1 MAEWKKVLVSG
12 SNIEVNQ
19 ITGSGDADIQGTLSI
34 GGIADV
40 SASIAAAGS
49 SLSTG
54 SNAGIDIT
62 NSIIGT
68 TYNTTIADNIQ
79 SVEVGGIDAG
89 TTASS
94 LKSKNIIQVL
104 DDILFPTIL
113 PSIGTAKSVALTTT
127 SGGTF
132 EIGRSLTRTLTAT
145 FNDGQIT
152 NGDGTTGPNL
162 VGSATQYTFTGT
174 GITSTAQAGNTLSIT
189 WNVVSGDN
197 DWDVTVAH
205 GAGTGAYYDNKGNAE
220 TNLDSSRASGTVT
233 DNNTNPN
240 FTGLYPYFY
249 YKSTSPIT
257 TAGMVTAIE
266 NGDAT
271 KVVASST
278 GTLSIPYNVS
288 AEYIAVAYPQTSTT
302 KTVYYVSALDSG
314 AITAVFNAVSQ
325 NNSIDSP
332 DSYWTGVN
340 YKIHTSINALTNSA
354 STIELRNS

>member
-1 MAEWKKVLVSG
+1 MAEWKKLLVSG

-113 PSIGTAKSVALTTT
+113 ASIGTAKSVALTTT
-127 SGGTF
+127 SGGDF
-132 EIGRSLTRTLTAT
+132 EVGTSLTRTLTAT

-174 GITSTAQAGNTLSIT
+174 GISSTAQAGNTLSIT
-189 WNVVSGDN
+189 WDVVSGDN

-205 GAGTGAYYDNKGNAE
+205 GAGTGAYYDNKGNAGS
-220 TNLDSSRASGTVT
+220 NLDSSRASGTVSDT
-233 DNNTNPN
+233 DTSPN
-240 FTGLYPYFY
+240 FTGKYKQFY
-249 YKSTSPIT
+249 GATSSQVTTSAGVRGLSNSRFDTSTSFTTPSLDNTNFTIAIPATRTLGTVIT
-257 TAGMVTAIE
+257 SNNEDITSTFEDGLATFNVQDAGGNNVSYKVYRFASATPLNVTA
-266 NGDAT
+266 
-271 KVVASST
+271 
-278 GTLSIPYNVS
+278 
-288 AEYIAVAYPQTSTT
+288 
-302 KTVYYVSALDSG
+302 TV
-314 AITAVFNAVSQ
+314 TF
-325 NNSIDSP
+325 
-332 DSYWTGVN
+332 
-340 YKIHTSINALTNSA
+340 
-354 STIELRNS
+354 